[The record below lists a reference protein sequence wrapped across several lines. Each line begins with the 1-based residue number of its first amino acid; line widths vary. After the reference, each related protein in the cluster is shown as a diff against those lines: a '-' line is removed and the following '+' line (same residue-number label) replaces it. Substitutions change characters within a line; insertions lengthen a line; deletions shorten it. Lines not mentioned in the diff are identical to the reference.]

1 MKPSPRSS
9 GAFEAAA
16 AVALYFFR
24 IEPPSAPPPTVTSS
38 PATPSSA
45 RLPRRQVFE
54 VLSAAVD
61 GFGGGAAPRSRASS
75 ASRPLTLASV
85 VACASVAPKALSL
98 AAIFAYSSRWLCFSA
113 ISRRFRSRSVGFLSA
128 SDVVAAAGRRART
141 SLAPDVAITSLA
153 PGVARTSLAPDVF
166 ADARTSPPPAMAPDV
181 HMRVRMGLLFS
192 SVAYHSPPGMA
203 DASRAPP
210 RHCLSRRGARWTR
223 FAGDC
228 SATALSR
235 MMRPRS
241 KQNMVLEL
249 MQ

>member
-1 MKPSPRSS
+1 MGQIFQFACIVIMSCVRT
-9 GAFEAAA
+9 A
-16 AVALYFFR
+16 
-24 IEPPSAPPPTVTSS
+24 
-38 PATPSSA
+38 ATP
-45 RLPRRQVFE
+45 
-54 VLSAAVD
+54 
-61 GFGGGAAPRSRASS
+61 ASS
-75 ASRPLTLASV
+75 AGTKGSTCSAKTDATSQRKSSLTTKKADSTVNAPAVWSASVWIAVMSHEGNSVSRRARSALRARNANQGPTTGAMKSALTSTKAQRRSALKGWLASV
-85 VACASVAPKALSL
+85 C
-98 AAIFAYSSRWLCFSA
+98 
-113 ISRRFRSRSVGFLSA
+113 
-128 SDVVAAAGRRART
+128 
-141 SLAPDVAITSLA
+141 
-153 PGVARTSLAPDVF
+153 
-166 ADARTSPPPAMAPDV
+166 ARTSPPPAMAPDV

>member
-24 IEPPSAPPPTVTSS
+24 IEPPPAPPPTVTSS

-128 SDVVAAAGRRART
+128 SDVAAAAGRRART

-166 ADARTSPPPAMAPDV
+166 ADARTSPPPARGASPEDGRAASAARAEPALAFEGASAGSDMALC
-181 HMRVRMGLLFS
+181 RS
-192 SVAYHSPPGMA
+192 
-203 DASRAPP
+203 ASR
-210 RHCLSRRGARWTR
+210 RRRVVGLVARR
-223 FAGDC
+223 
-228 SATALSR
+228 TAR
-235 MMRPRS
+235 RNR
-241 KQNMVLEL
+241 
-249 MQ
+249 